1 MEGQKL
7 RRVFSR
13 WQFVLAVV
21 AATVL
26 MPPLIAR
33 AGGGSSDSGVNAS
46 TGSGQAAQGV
56 VTAGTSVVAA
66 TSDTPP
72 VVAQSALD
80 AAAQAAAKSP
90 RGGPAGDVFSGAVP
104 APSGA
109 EMPRNAV
116 DAVGDLKLLNNRTLP
131 PGGLRSGVNEP
142 SADINGKNIFATG
155 NWYAAFSK
163 NNGKLWTYLDPFTIF
178 GPGYCCDQVAV
189 YDLSH
194 NRQFWLLQYG
204 DHLTTANSDG
214 GDLVSWC
221 FYNWT
226 PPNFGLPSGYQ
237 FDYNHMAVSTRFLY
251 VSTNV
256 YGPDGFVGA
265 LVFRMP
271 IDEMSK
277 CGGFTYNWVFRST
290 EFSDAFVQPAGD
302 TMYWGTNWTNDLAL
316 GSTYRVLRWADDS
329 GTFFWFDRAI
339 DPYTFMFFGGT
350 QNCGGG
356 VVLNWCQRTD
366 SRMSGG
372 GYLAA
377 PTLGGDSSTGGHD
390 NDAILGF
397 AFNAKN
403 DGTHPYPFTRR
414 IYFRASDIA
423 YLGYSEAWATW
434 SAWLYP
440 DLAADSRGHVGW
452 VSVFGGS
459 GVYPSN
465 TLIVNDDFAPAQ
477 PWNRLDF
484 QAGAGNACLNPAD
497 GLRRWG
503 DYLTVR
509 PTSPARYTWMA
520 TGFVMLANA
529 TFCNQD
535 QGTNVQV
542 KNVVIGRER
551 DTQSYTRWKK

>member
-1 MEGQKL
+1 
-7 RRVFSR
+7 
-13 WQFVLAVV
+13 LAVAV
-21 AATVL
+21 GAIL
-26 MPPLIAR
+26 MPPLIAH
-33 AGGGSSDSGVNAS
+33 AGGGPASSPEPS
-46 TGSGQAAQGV
+46 TGSTEASS
-56 VTAGTSVVAA
+56 GTVAPGNLVVAA
-66 TSDTPP
+66 TSQTPP
-72 VVAQSALD
+72 AVSQAQLD

-90 RGGPAGDVFSGAVP
+90 RPGPDSNVYNGPVP
-104 APSGA
+104 APSGS
-109 EMPRNAV
+109 EMTRSGT
-116 DAVGDLKLLNNRTLP
+116 DAVGDLKILNNRTLP
-131 PGGLRSGVNEP
+131 PGGLRSGVGEP
-142 SADINGKNIFATG
+142 SADINGKNIFAVG

-163 NNGKLWTYLDPFTIF
+163 NNGKFWTYLDPFTIF

-204 DHLTTANSDG
+204 DHLATANSG
-214 GDLVSWC
+214 GTDLVSWC
-221 FYNWT
+221 NYNWSPT
-226 PPNFGLPSGYQ
+226 NFGLPSTYQ

-256 YGPDGFVGA
+256 YSPSGFAGA

-271 IDEMSK
+271 IDEMSN
-277 CGGFTYNWVFRST
+277 CAGFTYNYIFRST
-290 EFSDAFVQPAGD
+290 EFADAFVQPAGD
-302 TMYWGTNWTNDLAL
+302 TMYWGTNWTTDLAL

-356 VVLNWCQRTD
+356 AVLNWCQRTD

-372 GYLAA
+372 GYLGA
-377 PTLGGDSSTGGHD
+377 PTLGSDNSTGGHD

-403 DGTHPYPFTRR
+403 DGNHPYPFTRR

-434 SAWLYP
+434 GAFLYP

-452 VSVFGGS
+452 VTAFGGS
-459 GVYPSN
+459 GIYPSSA
-465 TLIVNDDFAPAQ
+465 LIVNDDFAQAQ
-477 PWNRLDF
+477 PWQRVDF
-484 QAGAGNACLNPAD
+484 QSGAGNACLNSAD

-535 QGTNVQV
+535 QGSNVQV

-551 DTQSYTRWKK
+551 DTLSYTRWKK